1 MSCMEITHYFVV
13 RLAQSA
19 QGDVVA
25 CACEEKLTAMAA
37 VTCARAFAKDGRG
50 AIAFSQRCDEAL
62 HGCEPR
68 HVIAGF
74 GQMPE
79 SVETFLQTVEI
90 GRG

>member
-1 MSCMEITHYFVV
+1 MIY
-13 RLAQSA
+13 
-19 QGDVVA
+19 GDHALFRGALGAVCGRRVVA
-25 CACEEKLTAMAA
+25 CVCEEKLTAFAA
-37 VTCARAFAKDGRG
+37 VSCARAFAKDGRG

-68 HVIAGF
+68 QVIAGF

-79 SVETFLQTVEI
+79 SVETFLQRLEL

>member
-1 MSCMEITHYFVV
+1 MEITHYFVV

-19 QGDVVA
+19 EGEVVA
-25 CACEEKLTAMAA
+25 CVCEEKLTAFAA
-37 VTCARAFAKDGRG
+37 VSCARAFAKDGRG

-68 HVIAGF
+68 QVIAGF

-79 SVETFLQTVEI
+79 SVETFLQRLEL